1 MFYLPELCFANF
13 FTTVHSYFAAKVRLF
28 KGVMMKANTKSISK
42 QVLITLIAGIVIYS
56 GLLFWV
62 IHFQL
67 QKSLENYFK
76 YELVQMQDDTLLEI
90 NKVQRQL
97 DGAVLW
103 IEKNIE
109 NNRII
114 DAVGRVQ
121 YAKLDAVTKEA
132 VGFFSVSS
140 IAYYDRSASVIA
152 SYPQGEKG
160 NNALLKKAL
169 NGNSSSDVEKIGDEL
184 YVVSACPI
192 LAQGGSGVSGA
203 VIAKRKLFSDEMVAQ
218 MSKQLHMEFTVFSGS
233 RRLYTSIDGM
243 KGTEVADKSLLEN
256 ARKTGQHIVQ
266 AKIGDKSFLTDYF
279 ALQDNNGE
287 VLTVLFIG
295 KEMSLI
301 QYVVTKVFTPLVIA
315 ALILSI
321 ILLTSMVLMITQ
333 KIIRPLKSVGKAVE
347 NLASGDAD
355 LTISLPEKGNDE
367 FASICK
373 DINTFISI
381 LRDLVSKMNS
391 AQDSLVSIGENLGA
405 NSQQSASATAEIMAN
420 IESVR
425 KQSQNQANAVT
436 NTADVL
442 RKSEDHIEN
451 LGSLINDQAAGIT
464 ESSAAIEEMLGN
476 ISSVSESV
484 RKMAESFSALAST
497 IDDGNKKITN
507 VTKKVSQMA
516 EQSNML
522 LQANEMIS
530 QVAAQTNLLAMNAAI
545 EAAHAGDAG
554 KGFSVV
560 ADEIRK
566 LAETSSSQSK
576 NIDEELRSIS
586 ASITD
591 VVSLSNAS
599 QTAFNNIV
607 TQLGSTDTIIRQ
619 IDNAMT
625 EQESASHQILEAL
638 VDMKNQ
644 SVQVNEKSNE
654 LTVGIK
660 AVSGDMETVS
670 QITDVI
676 LGSMDE
682 MAAGSQQINSAAQ
695 NVSDLSLKT
704 KENIDVMH
712 SLLMNFKA

>member
-1 MFYLPELCFANF
+1 
-13 FTTVHSYFAAKVRLF
+13 
-28 KGVMMKANTKSISK
+28 MKEKSKIKSISK

-76 YELVQMQDDTLLEI
+76 DELVQMQDDTLLEI
-90 NKVQRQL
+90 NKIQRQL

-114 DAVGRVQ
+114 DAGGYVQ
-121 YAKLDAVTKEA
+121 AAKLDAVTKEA

-203 VIAKRKLFSDEMVAQ
+203 VIAKRKLFSDEFVSQ
-218 MSKQLHMEFTVFSGS
+218 MSKQLHMEFTVFAGA
-233 RRLYTSIDGM
+233 RRFYTSIDGM
-243 KGTEVADKSLLEN
+243 KGTEIADKSLLEN
-256 ARKTGQHIVQ
+256 ARKTGQLIVK
-266 AKIGDKSFLTDYF
+266 AKIDDKVFLTDYF

-301 QYVVTKVFTPLVIA
+301 QYVVLKVFTPLVGA

-321 ILLTSMVLMITQ
+321 ILLTSMVLLITQ
-333 KIIRPLKSVGKAVE
+333 KIIRPLNSVGKAVE

-381 LRDLVSKMNS
+381 LRDLISKMNN
-391 AQDSLVSIGENLGA
+391 AQESLVSIGENLGA

-442 RKSEDHIEN
+442 RKSEEHIEN

-507 VTKKVSQMA
+507 VTEKVTQMA

-638 VDMKNQ
+638 GDMKNQ

-660 AVSGDMETVS
+660 VVSGDMETVS

-682 MAAGSQQINSAAQ
+682 MAAGSQQINAAAQ

>member
-1 MFYLPELCFANF
+1 M
-13 FTTVHSYFAAKVRLF
+13 
-28 KGVMMKANTKSISK
+28 KGQSKTKSISK

-152 SYPQGEKG
+152 SYPQGEKAS
-160 NNALLKKAL
+160 NALLKKAL

-355 LTISLPEKGNDE
+355 LTIILPEKGNDE
-367 FASICK
+367 FAAICK

>member
-1 MFYLPELCFANF
+1 
-13 FTTVHSYFAAKVRLF
+13 
-28 KGVMMKANTKSISK
+28 MKANTKSISK
-42 QVLITLIAGIVIYS
+42 QVFITLIAGIVVYS
-56 GLLFWV
+56 CLLFWV

-76 YELVQMQDDTLLEI
+76 DELVQMQDDTLLEI

-114 DAVGRVQ
+114 DAGGYVQ
-121 YAKLDAVTKEA
+121 SAKLDAVTKEA

-152 SYPQGEKG
+152 SYPQGEKAS
-160 NNALLKKAL
+160 NALLKKAL

-218 MSKQLHMEFTVFSGS
+218 MSKQLHMEFTVFAGS
-233 RRLYTSIDGM
+233 RRLYTSVDGM

-301 QYVVTKVFTPLVIA
+301 QHVVTKVFTPLVIA

-367 FASICK
+367 FAAICK

-599 QTAFNNIV
+599 QTAFDNIV

>member
-1 MFYLPELCFANF
+1 
-13 FTTVHSYFAAKVRLF
+13 
-28 KGVMMKANTKSISK
+28 MKEKSKIKSISK

-76 YELVQMQDDTLLEI
+76 DELVQMQDDTLLEI

-152 SYPQGEKG
+152 SYPQGEKAS
-160 NNALLKKAL
+160 NALLKKAL

>member
-1 MFYLPELCFANF
+1 M
-13 FTTVHSYFAAKVRLF
+13 
-28 KGVMMKANTKSISK
+28 KGQSKTKSISK

-152 SYPQGEKG
+152 SYPQGEKAS
-160 NNALLKKAL
+160 NALLKKAL

-218 MSKQLHMEFTVFSGS
+218 MSKQLHMEFTVFAGS
-233 RRLYTSIDGM
+233 HRVYTSIDGM
-243 KGTEVADKSLLEN
+243 KGTEIADKSLLEN

>member
-1 MFYLPELCFANF
+1 
-13 FTTVHSYFAAKVRLF
+13 
-28 KGVMMKANTKSISK
+28 MKANTKSISK
-42 QVLITLIAGIVIYS
+42 QVFITLIAGIVVYS
-56 GLLFWV
+56 CLLFWV

-76 YELVQMQDDTLLEI
+76 DELVQMQDDTLLEI

-114 DAVGRVQ
+114 DAGGYVQ
-121 YAKLDAVTKEA
+121 SAKLDAVTKEA

-152 SYPQGEKG
+152 SYPQGEKAS
-160 NNALLKKAL
+160 NALLKKAL

-218 MSKQLHMEFTVFSGS
+218 MSKQLHMEFTVFAGS
-233 RRLYTSIDGM
+233 RRLYTSVDGM

-301 QYVVTKVFTPLVIA
+301 QHVVTKVFTPLVIA

-367 FASICK
+367 FAAICK

-554 KGFSVV
+554 KGFYVV

-599 QTAFNNIV
+599 QTAFDNIV

-638 VDMKNQ
+638 GDMKNQ
-644 SVQVNEKSNE
+644 SIQVNEKSNE

>member
-1 MFYLPELCFANF
+1 
-13 FTTVHSYFAAKVRLF
+13 
-28 KGVMMKANTKSISK
+28 MKANTKSISK
-42 QVLITLIAGIVIYS
+42 QVFITLIAGIVVYS
-56 GLLFWV
+56 CLLFWV

-76 YELVQMQDDTLLEI
+76 DELVQMQDDTLLEI

-152 SYPQGEKG
+152 SYPQGEKAS
-160 NNALLKKAL
+160 NALLKKAL

>member
-1 MFYLPELCFANF
+1 MAN
-13 FTTVHSYFAAKVRLF
+13 VRLL
-28 KGVMMKANTKSISK
+28 KGETMKANTKSISK
-42 QVLITLIAGIVIYS
+42 QVFITLIAGIVVYS
-56 GLLFWV
+56 CLLFWV

-76 YELVQMQDDTLLEI
+76 DELVQMQDDTLLEI

-152 SYPQGEKG
+152 SYPQGEKAS
-160 NNALLKKAL
+160 NALLKKAL

-218 MSKQLHMEFTVFSGS
+218 MSKQLHMEFTVFAGS
-233 RRLYTSIDGM
+233 RRLYTSVDGM

-301 QYVVTKVFTPLVIA
+301 QHVVTKVFTPLVIA

>member
-1 MFYLPELCFANF
+1 
-13 FTTVHSYFAAKVRLF
+13 
-28 KGVMMKANTKSISK
+28 MKEKSKTKSISK

-76 YELVQMQDDTLLEI
+76 DELVQMQDDTLLEI
-90 NKVQRQL
+90 NKIQRQL
-97 DGAVLW
+97 DGVVLW

-114 DAVGRVQ
+114 DAGGYVQ
-121 YAKLDAVTKEA
+121 AAKLDAVTKEA

-203 VIAKRKLFSDEMVAQ
+203 VIAKRKLFSDEFVSQ
-218 MSKQLHMEFTVFSGS
+218 MSKQLHMEFTVFAGA
-233 RRLYTSIDGM
+233 RRFYTSIDGM
-243 KGTEVADKSLLEN
+243 KGTEIADKSLLEN
-256 ARKTGQHIVQ
+256 ARKTGQLIVK
-266 AKIGDKSFLTDYF
+266 AKIGDKVFLTDYF

-301 QYVVTKVFTPLVIA
+301 QHVVSKVFTPLVGA

-321 ILLTSMVLMITQ
+321 ILLTSMVLLITQ
-333 KIIRPLKSVGKAVE
+333 KIIKPLNSVGKAVE

-381 LRDLVSKMNS
+381 LRDLVSKMNN
-391 AQDSLVSIGENLGA
+391 AQESLVSIGENLGA

-442 RKSEDHIEN
+442 RKSEEHIEN

-507 VTKKVSQMA
+507 VTEKVSQMA

-586 ASITD
+586 SSIND

-638 VDMKNQ
+638 GDMKNQ

-660 AVSGDMETVS
+660 VVSGDMETVS

-682 MAAGSQQINSAAQ
+682 MAAGSQQINAAAQ

>member
-1 MFYLPELCFANF
+1 
-13 FTTVHSYFAAKVRLF
+13 
-28 KGVMMKANTKSISK
+28 MKANTKSISK
-42 QVLITLIAGIVIYS
+42 QVLITLIAGIVVYS

-67 QKSLENYFK
+67 EKSLENYFK
-76 YELVQMQDDTLLEI
+76 DELVQMQDDTLLEI

-97 DGAVLW
+97 DGVVLW

-114 DAVGRVQ
+114 DAGRYVQ
-121 YAKLDAVTKEA
+121 SAKLDAVTKEA

-140 IAYYDRSASVIA
+140 IVYYDSAASVIS
-152 SYPQGEKG
+152 SYPQGEKAG
-160 NNALLKKAL
+160 NSLLKKAL

-192 LAQGGSGVSGA
+192 LASDGSGVSGA
-203 VIAKRKLFSDEMVAQ
+203 VIAKRKLFSDEFVTQ

-233 RRLYTSIDGM
+233 RRIYTSIDGM
-243 KGTEVADKSLLEN
+243 KGTDIADKSLLEN

-279 ALQDNNGE
+279 VLQDNNGE

-301 QYVVTKVFTPLVIA
+301 QHVVTKVFTPLVIA
-315 ALILSI
+315 AIILSI

-333 KIIRPLKSVGKAVE
+333 KIIRPLNSVGKAVQ

-367 FASICK
+367 FAAICK

-442 RKSEDHIEN
+442 RKSEEHIEN

-507 VTKKVSQMA
+507 VTEKVTQMA

-638 VDMKNQ
+638 GDMKNQ

-682 MAAGSQQINSAAQ
+682 MAAGSQQINAAAQ